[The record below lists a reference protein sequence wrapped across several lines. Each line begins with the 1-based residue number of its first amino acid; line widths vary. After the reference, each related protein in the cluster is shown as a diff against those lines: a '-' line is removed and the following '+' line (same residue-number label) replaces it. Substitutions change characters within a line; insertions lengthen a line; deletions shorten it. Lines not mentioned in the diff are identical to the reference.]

1 MDATEPETV
10 PTSPADVE
18 SAGRSCMAIV
28 ILTAAILILLGLWI
42 ALRAVGIER

>member
-1 MDATEPETV
+1 
-10 PTSPADVE
+10 
-18 SAGRSCMAIV
+18 MAIV